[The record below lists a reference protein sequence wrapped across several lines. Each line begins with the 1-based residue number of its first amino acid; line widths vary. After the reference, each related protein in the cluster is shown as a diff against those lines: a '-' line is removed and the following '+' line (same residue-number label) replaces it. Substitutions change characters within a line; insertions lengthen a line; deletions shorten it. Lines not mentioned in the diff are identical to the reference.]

1 MINVDAFF
9 LLVARMREAQVRYF
23 EHGSAGDLEISEEL
37 ERKVDDAIRSRG
49 NLQLTLF
56 DLEGGR

>member
-9 LLVARMREAQVRYF
+9 LLVARMREAQVRYSK
-23 EHGSAGDLEISEEL
+23 HRSAGDLEISEEL